1 MCLIASICYAVNA
14 AGDMKMMQD
23 SLQGALRA
31 QGQDKNEIAARLKNF
46 HFAGDPMSG
55 MLGCIVMR

>member
-1 MCLIASICYAVNA
+1 
-14 AGDMKMMQD
+14 MKMMQD